1 MWELIRAN
9 KRDSVLLMVLM
20 ALVLLTLGLVI
31 GLAVVGPQGGLIGVG
46 IAVAVWLLLA
56 LISFSSGDQILLAAS
71 GARPVTHDVHPQ
83 LFNVVEEMKIAAGLP
98 AMPKIY
104 IINDPAPNAFATG
117 RSPQSA
123 SIAVT
128 AGLLGR
134 LNRDEL
140 QGVVAHEMSH
150 ILHRDILYV
159 MLAGVMLGGVVLIS
173 QIFFRGMF
181 RGSLGFNRRYS
192 SDSRGGGQAQLVI
205 AVVAVLAAIL
215 APLMARLLYFA
226 LSRRREYLA
235 DAGAARLTRYPE
247 GLASALEKI
256 ATDPAPQLAAANDAT
271 APMYIVN
278 PFKRRGKMDLSAWTS
293 THPPIAERIRVLRSM
308 SQGLLQGLRPGVRHR
323 EPIPGIPFPS
333 PRSRRNRSPIRPA
346 QAETAGQEKTQRQAH
361 QIGDIMRKVNGFLF
375 LTCACGLKIKIPPD
389 FKANAVE
396 CPRCRRTLPLA
407 TAAST
412 GRPEPAQRKRSHL
425 LDGTFSLRPLG
436 LRCSDSGE
444 AYLRRLGSFP
454 PLAYDILHLLA
465 LQKRFEPVGLDVRE
479 VHKQVFASVVGC
491 DETKTLLRIEP
502 LHLAATHNPAPFS
515 PRYYR
520 NQTR

>member
-1 MWELIRAN
+1 M
-9 KRDSVLLMVLM
+9 
-20 ALVLLTLGLVI
+20 
-31 GLAVVGPQGGLIGVG
+31 
-46 IAVAVWLLLA
+46 
-56 LISFSSGDQILLAAS
+56 
-71 GARPVTHDVHPQ
+71 HPQ

-104 IINDPAPNAFATG
+104 IINDPSPNAFATG
-117 RSPQSA
+117 RSPKSA

-226 LSRRREYLA
+226 VSRRREYLA

-256 ATDPAPQLAAANDAT
+256 ATDPAPQLTAANDAT

-278 PFKRRGKMDLSAWTS
+278 PFKKRGKMDLSAWTS
-293 THPPIAERIRVLRSM
+293 THPPIAERVRILRSM
-308 SQGLLQGLRPGVRHR
+308 SQGASYKDYAQAFAAVS
-323 EPIPGIPFPS
+323 PS
-333 PRSRRNRSPIRPA
+333 RNPVPVAAITKEQVAIRPA
-346 QAETAGQEKTQRQAH
+346 QAETVRQEKPQRQVH
-361 QIGDIMRKVNGFLF
+361 QIGDIMRTVNGFRF

-407 TAAST
+407 TAAS
-412 GRPEPAQRKRSHL
+412 RPA
-425 LDGTFSLRPLG
+425 
-436 LRCSDSGE
+436 
-444 AYLRRLGSFP
+444 
-454 PLAYDILHLLA
+454 
-465 LQKRFEPVGLDVRE
+465 
-479 VHKQVFASVVGC
+479 
-491 DETKTLLRIEP
+491 
-502 LHLAATHNPAPFS
+502 
-515 PRYYR
+515 
-520 NQTR
+520 